1 MDISQR
7 HRFAAALGAVCVC
20 ASLTASA
27 QLRYRPTETG
37 PWRPWTFTAAAAVR
51 QQRGATPAEVQ
62 AFEKRLQEL
71 AAIVKRAPAVTPPTG
86 FAGELWGSV
95 NSYSTLA
102 AGRPPARAVPLS
114 GSLTFA
120 AFPLIEFERNGRKM
134 NEDMKGG
141 ETETLQFVVNELD
154 ISVGTSKP
162 FEWGSAQLDAFVEPP
177 PGAPVAGHPRF
188 GTMFIV
194 KNNPKPLWLPFALGD
209 AVQPVLD
216 DRRASFE
223 QRRDQYAKDVAEFA
237 AWQTP
242 EKRAARRADWQK
254 SAALMPKAAGAAFLA
269 NMEKSEPQIEAAKRA
284 QLAVGGPDEQRVREA
299 ERDFKEADG
308 IVAALTADTRSA
320 PACYNSNATRLS
332 ERFRAKAGAPEGCRA
347 LLRPNW
353 DYFDPKLPRSAP
365 QVVMIAAFTRCLT
378 KESMAL
384 TTPRGGCVINRP
396 LVDSMDWNAVR
407 SWLDR

>member
-7 HRFAAALGAVCVC
+7 YRSAAVLGALCAC

-51 QQRGATPAEVQ
+51 QQRSATPAEVQ
-62 AFEKRLQEL
+62 AFEKRLLEL
-71 AAIVKRAPAVTPPTG
+71 SAIVKRAPAVTPPIG
-86 FAGELWGSV
+86 FAGEMWGSM
-95 NSYSTLA
+95 NSYA
-102 AGRPPARAVPLS
+102 AVPAGRPAGKAVPLA
-114 GSLTFA
+114 GALTFA
-120 AFPLIEFERNGRKM
+120 AFPLIEYEKGGRTV
-134 NEDMKGG
+134 NEDLKGG

-154 ISVGTSKP
+154 TAVGTSRP
-162 FEWGSAQLDAFVEPP
+162 FEWASAQVDAFVEPP
-177 PGAPVAGHPRF
+177 AGEPVAGHPRF

-194 KNNPKPLWLPFALGD
+194 KNNPKPLWLPFPLGEAL
-209 AVQPVLD
+209 QPVLD

-242 EKRAARRADWQK
+242 EKRAARRAEWQK
-254 SAALMPKAAGAAFLA
+254 SAATMPKGAEFVAM
-269 NMEKSEPQIEAAKRA
+269 MEKTDTQLEAAKRT
-284 QLAVGGPDEQRVREA
+284 QLAVGGPDEKRVREA
-299 ERDFKEADG
+299 ERDFKEAEG
-308 IVAALTADTRSA
+308 IVGALTAETRVA
-320 PACYNSNATRLS
+320 PACYNSSATRLS
-332 ERFRAKAGAPEGCRA
+332 ERFRAKAGAPAACGA

-365 QVVMIAAFTRCLT
+365 QVVMIAGFTRCLT

-396 LVDSMDWNAVR
+396 LVNSIDWNAVR